1 MLDGKLVSNEFN
13 FEDKNKVLIKEY
25 DYKKQKFVSDQNSLN
40 LLNNALATGGYY
52 LEISKDYKFKKPLVV
67 YNHFSEN
74 IKEQIIS
81 YKNSLILNE
90 NSELTILNYTDI
102 NSKNNF
108 FVNSFDYLELKKT
121 LN

>member
-1 MLDGKLVSNEFN
+1 MPKDKKFELINEFDHNYLFISDGKLISNEFK

-25 DYKKQKFVSDQNSLN
+25 DYKKQIPVSNQNSLN

-52 LEISKDYKFKKPLVV
+52 LEISKNYKFKKPLVI
-67 YNHFSEN
+67 YNYFSQS

-90 NSELTILNYTDI
+90 NSELTIFDDI
-102 NSKNNF
+102 I
-108 FVNSFDYLELKKT
+108 LR
-121 LN
+121 

>member
-25 DYKKQKFVSDQNSLN
+25 DYKKLNKFVSDQNSLN

-52 LEISKDYKFKKPLVV
+52 LEISKNYKFKKPLVV

-74 IKEQIIS
+74 IKRAN
-81 YKNSLILNE
+81 YKL
-90 NSELTILNYTDI
+90 
-102 NSKNNF
+102 
-108 FVNSFDYLELKKT
+108 
-121 LN
+121 